1 MKRYYKKDLEILGW
15 LGITACNC
23 LALNKVE
30 CFYLH
35 QQIKEKYEGVHEFLT
50 WDTGLV
56 FNCEFYSHED
66 LYNNLFKL
74 KFDGMQLAQEG

>member
-1 MKRYYKKDLEILGW
+1 MKHYYAKIDPLDSLKVPSK
-15 LGITACNC
+15 CS
-23 LALNKVE
+23 ALNKVD

-35 QQIKEKYEGVHEFLT
+35 KQIKEQFDGIHESLT

-56 FNCEFYSHED
+56 FNCDFYSHED

-74 KFDGMQLAQEG
+74 KFDGIQLAQEG